1 MLRLWRNHLKKCPH
15 RGKGRAYIKCNCPIW
30 ADGELDGKRYRYS
43 LDTRDWARA
52 GRKLAELED
61 PRAPRLKPITQAA
74 EAFGQH
80 ILSLEPS
87 TQRKYK
93 NVLRHF
99 RDFCEGAGV
108 RDVVD
113 VRIDS
118 LDAYRAGRALARTT
132 TQKELETLR
141 NQSRQTSTSLES
153 SLKAQSAAPAGA
165 AATADYW
172 PREAWAFAGYA
183 SPDAALQSSFWASNQ
198 GDVKTFLGGIE
209 GEILQKVQKDSE
221 GKSEDELSAKAIA
234 EVASLKSVR
243 ILNREVRAED
253 TVVLTAEF
261 EEGNSTHTT
270 KLLMKK
276 YGNDWKLSGH
286 L

>member
-1 MLRLWRNHLKKCPH
+1 MGCGKAMKAKRAILDITCATAVAGVAIWLVVGHQDRLRLREENKTLRQQLAQMASLGAENERLSNLVSEVSRP
-15 RGKGRAYIKCNCPIW
+15 RSVS
-30 ADGELDGKRYRYS
+30 DDQLGELLRLRG
-43 LDTRDWARA
+43 
-52 GRKLAELED
+52 EL
-61 PRAPRLKPITQAA
+61 
-74 EAFGQH
+74 G
-80 ILSLEPS
+80 
-87 TQRKYK
+87 
-93 NVLRHF
+93 VLR
-99 RDFCEGAGV
+99 EQ
-108 RDVVD
+108 
-113 VRIDS
+113 S
-118 LDAYRAGRALARTT
+118 
-132 TQKELETLR
+132 KELEALR
-141 NQSRQTSTSLES
+141 NANRKVSTPLDS

-172 PREAWAFAGYA
+172 PREAWVFAGYA

-276 YGNDWKLSGH
+276 FGNDWKLSGH